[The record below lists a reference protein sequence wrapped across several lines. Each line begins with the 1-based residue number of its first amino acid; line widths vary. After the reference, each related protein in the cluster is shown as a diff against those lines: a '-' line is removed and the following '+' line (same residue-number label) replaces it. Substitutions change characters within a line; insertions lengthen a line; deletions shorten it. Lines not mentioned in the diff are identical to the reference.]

1 MIISGGPQ
9 NHNWYFFL
17 TSEEIIVWNDFER
30 TINYFSTLY
39 LFKFICHHECHLS
52 CHRSVRCLIWKWP
65 QNDPKIMPKMTF
77 NHEPSL
83 IFLANEMTCILKE
96 IMIVFVEL
104 ESVSLSDHLSFSL
117 FGPWSPR
124 PPLSPL
130 WRQRAEKRFSLSRG
144 VFTNLG
150 RFFWLV
156 TKIFQLT
163 DKTPTWEIEN
173 INQF

>member
-1 MIISGGPQ
+1 MNVTLAVTALLGVWSG
-9 NHNWYFFL
+9 
-17 TSEEIIVWNDFER
+17 
-30 TINYFSTLY
+30 
-39 LFKFICHHECHLS
+39 
-52 CHRSVRCLIWKWP
+52 
-65 QNDPKIMPKMTF
+65 NDPKMTLKSCQKWPLF
-77 NHEPSL
+77 NHEPFL